1 VTTTRY
7 TFGDSDAAA
16 GRMGLVAAAYEPSS
30 RALLARVPRGG
41 TVVDLGCG
49 PGHSTLLLADACR
62 PTALH
67 GLDASAAHL
76 ERARRMVPRAT
87 FTRHDVTE
95 RPLPGPAADVLYARL
110 VLAHLPDPLA
120 VVAGWRAQ
128 LAPGGTLVVEDLEAI
143 VAPAGALREYDALSA
158 EVVGTGGGPMYAGAA
173 LAPLGGE
180 LAEIRVTGA
189 EAARIYRVNVAAW
202 LAEGRRTSVDLA
214 ALGADLDR
222 IAAGA
227 PSGPVTWIV
236 RQLTLGDIDVTGYQ

>member
-1 VTTTRY
+1 MTTTRY

-87 FTRHDVTE
+87 FT
-95 RPLPGPAADVLYARL
+95 
-110 VLAHLPDPLA
+110 
-120 VVAGWRAQ
+120 
-128 LAPGGTLVVEDLEAI
+128 
-143 VAPAGALREYDALSA
+143 LS
-158 EVVGTGGGPMYAGAA
+158 
-173 LAPLGGE
+173 L
-180 LAEIRVTGA
+180 IH
-189 EAARIYRVNVAAW
+189 I
-202 LAEGRRTSVDLA
+202 
-214 ALGADLDR
+214 
-222 IAAGA
+222 
-227 PSGPVTWIV
+227 
-236 RQLTLGDIDVTGYQ
+236 